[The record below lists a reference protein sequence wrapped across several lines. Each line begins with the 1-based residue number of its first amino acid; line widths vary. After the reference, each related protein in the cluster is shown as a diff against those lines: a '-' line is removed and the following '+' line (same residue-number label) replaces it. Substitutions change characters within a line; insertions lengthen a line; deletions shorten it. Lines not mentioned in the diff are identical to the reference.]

1 MGLNEQFG
9 FHMVFATHMRSP
21 LRESRLR
28 CMPAGAD
35 VPGVSFAANPAQVN
49 GLATY
54 RKGGFFRKELPVD
67 NSGGRHEGI

>member
-1 MGLNEQFG
+1 
-9 FHMVFATHMRSP
+9 
-21 LRESRLR
+21 
-28 CMPAGAD
+28 MPAGAD